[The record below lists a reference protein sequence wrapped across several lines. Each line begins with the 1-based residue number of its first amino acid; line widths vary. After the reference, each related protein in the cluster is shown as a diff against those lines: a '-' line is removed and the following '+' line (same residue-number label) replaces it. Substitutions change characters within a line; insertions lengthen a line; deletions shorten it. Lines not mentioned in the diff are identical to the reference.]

1 MKARAFPVRS
11 VAAFAFVWGS
21 AFAVYTLVYGGPAIL
36 PLLSLVVLG
45 LLLPLLAWPLTR
57 TIERPDL
64 PLLSARDALIALA
77 FIASFSW
84 IVLGYGFSW
93 VRDEIASR
101 QAQEIILLG
110 VKILFMAVLPLL
122 LMRVAERGSLIAPS
136 PSRRSI
142 WVATAIVG
150 AVAAIISALAT
161 QAIPRIAALEL
172 SAMALALAAVGT
184 AVWVVLGAALT
195 EEILFRAY
203 LQPRLTGW
211 LKSEAAAVAVG
222 AIIFALVHVPG
233 LYLRTDQADLMQ
245 NGSPSLM
252 ACIGYAIAA
261 LAPPGILFGVLW
273 ARTRSLLLVV
283 MVHALIDL
291 PPNIPDFVG
300 LVG

>member
-1 MKARAFPVRS
+1 MKIRAFPIRS
-11 VAAFAFVWGS
+11 VAAFAIVWGS
-21 AFAVYTLVYGGPAIL
+21 AFAVYTVGYGGPATL
-36 PLLSLVVLG
+36 PLLSLIVLG

-64 PLLSARDALIALA
+64 PQMSTRDTLIALA
-77 FIASFSW
+77 FITTFAW

-101 QAQEIILLG
+101 QAQESILLG
-110 VKILFMAVLPLL
+110 LKILFMAVPPLL
-122 LMRVAERGSLIAPS
+122 LMSAAERRSLIAPS
-136 PSRRSI
+136 ASRRSI
-142 WVATAIVG
+142 WIAAAIVG
-150 AVAAIISALAT
+150 TVAAVISALAT
-161 QAIPRIAALEL
+161 EAIPRIAALEL
-172 SAMALALAAVGT
+172 SAMALGFAVVGT

-203 LQPRLTGW
+203 LQPRFAGW
-211 LKSEAAAVAVG
+211 LKSEAAAIAVG

-245 NGSPSLM
+245 NGSPSLI

-273 ARTRSLLLVV
+273 ARTRSLFLLVV
-283 MVHALIDL
+283 VHALIDL